1 MNRPMGTEKPR
12 LWKTTN
18 NTTYPLGA
26 WHGLV
31 DGDDPLNDVGEGR
44 KPARLDQTEELLAGD
59 VGARPVRHH
68 DGEVLGELEAQ
79 AATVLWMWKNLE
91 RKGQAREEEEADGK
105 AKSRNSARRAVLK
118 GAA

>member
-1 MNRPMGTEKPR
+1 
-12 LWKTTN
+12 
-18 NTTYPLGA
+18 LGA

-91 RKGQAREEEEADGK
+91 CKGQAREEEEADGK